1 MQRLLAT
8 AVSLLLPITIAS
20 AQGSQPTTKGAEKK
34 VNRDPSAAQ
43 LITSDIH
50 NFWRAFDAAT
60 PQDNLNVFKRE
71 YLDKGSIGLK
81 DFSKA
86 RFPTVCQLVPVVEK
100 NRDHYAAARART
112 LKVESMKGPIRSS
125 FGKLK
130 ELYPDA
136 VFPDVYFMIGANNTG
151 GTTSDN
157 GLLIGVEVYDK
168 LEAIPHVVA
177 HELIH
182 YQQKYPDYDLLGF
195 AIMEGSADFLGGL
208 ISGGFNNAH
217 LHAYG
222 DAHERELWL
231 AFKNDFRSKDWGVW
245 FYDPEK
251 AKARGIP
258 KDMGY
263 YIGYQITEAYYNQAQ
278 DKKQA
283 VKDILEIKDFGQ
295 FLRASKYEEKFGG

>member
-1 MQRLLAT
+1 MRRLLT
-8 AVSLLLPITIAS
+8 IAVLLLLAITVAS
-20 AQGSQPTTKGAEKK
+20 AQGSQQPAKESEKK
-34 VNRDPSAAQ
+34 VNHKPKAAQ
-43 LITSDIH
+43 LITSDIP
-50 NFWRAFDAAT
+50 NFWRAFDLAT
-60 PQDNLNVFKRE
+60 PQNNLNVFKRE

-86 RFPTVCQLVPVVEK
+86 RFPTVCQLLPAVEK
-100 NRDHYAAARART
+100 NHDHYAAARART
-112 LKVESMKGPIRSS
+112 LKIDSVGVPVRSS
-125 FGKLK
+125 FGKLE

-157 GLLIGVEVYDK
+157 GLLIGVEVYDN

-182 YQQKYPDYDLLGF
+182 FQQKYPEFNLLGF
-195 AIMEGSADFLGGL
+195 AIMEGSADFLGKL
-208 ISGGFNNAH
+208 ISGGFNNSH
-217 LHAYG
+217 LHTYG
-222 DAHERELWL
+222 DAHERELWV
-231 AFKNDFRSKDWGVW
+231 AFKNDFQSKDWGVW
-245 FYDPEK
+245 FYDPVK

-263 YIGYQITEAYYNQAQ
+263 YIGYKITEAYFNQAQ

-283 VKDILEIKDFGQ
+283 VRDILEIKDFNQ
-295 FLRASKYEEKFGG
+295 FLKASKYEEKFGD